1 MKDSQ
6 EQGSVMVKLTE
17 GQAATLLKAL
27 GCAIDS
33 DTIPR
38 DEANQSLYRRL
49 RKDRETLRA
58 IRKGNAK
65 GWY

>member
-6 EQGSVMVKLTE
+6 EQATVMFKLTE
-17 GQAATLLKAL
+17 GEAATLLKAL
-27 GCAIDS
+27 ESTDS
-33 DTIPR
+33 NTIPR

-49 RKDRETLRA
+49 LKDKRTMRA

-65 GWY
+65 GWK

>member
-33 DTIPR
+33 DT
-38 DEANQSLYRRL
+38 
-49 RKDRETLRA
+49 T
-58 IRKGNAK
+58 
-65 GWY
+65 

>member
-17 GQAATLLKAL
+17 AATLLKAL